1 MPHCPCCSGR
11 DYINCCQSYLDGQ
24 ASPKTP
30 EALMRSRYT
39 AYTMANIDYIEKTQ
53 RGKAAAGFQA
63 LDARSWAKRVT
74 WTKLEILSTEL
85 KRPNKSVVEFIATFV
100 DGYTPQSMHEKSEF
114 IKKAGLWFY
123 VNGVH
128 VP

>member
-1 MPHCPCCSGR
+1 MPHCSCGSGR
-11 DYINCCQSYLDGQ
+11 DYVTCCQPYVEGR
-24 ASPKTP
+24 AHPETP

-39 AYTMANIDYIEKTQ
+39 AYTMADIDYIEKTQ
-53 RGKAAAGFQA
+53 RGKAAQGFNA
-63 LDARSWAKRVT
+63 PDACAWSKRVT